1 MRITNAIV
9 RTADSGVSA
18 MARYKMTIVFDVH
31 EEVSM
36 KYVVQELLD
45 GEKVALAKEVVRG
58 AMYEPDKKRQP
69 HINKLYEDIFE
80 RIEASSKHPIT
91 YDIISFE
98 KLREQQGDM
107 AEKVGN

>member
-1 MRITNAIV
+1 
-9 RTADSGVSA
+9 

-36 KYVVQELLD
+36 KYVVQELVD

-58 AMYEPDKKRQP
+58 ASYESDKKRQP

-80 RIEASSKHPIT
+80 RIETSSKHPIT

-98 KLREQQGDM
+98 KLKEEQGGM
-107 AEKVGN
+107 AENVGD